1 MHKLF
6 EQVREFH
13 KAFGHP
19 SPDTVGFKE
28 ARLLLRCKLIL
39 EEATEFFA
47 AAGYHNIGDQDF
59 SPTGEKP
66 DMVKMVDGLIDLL
79 YVTYGTLVEMGCDP
93 EMLADE
99 VHRSNMAKLG
109 PDGKPLARTDGKALK
124 PPGWTPP
131 DIEGVLEKMG
141 FDTCQKEKGDGSP

>member
-19 SPDTVGFKE
+19 APNTPGFTE
-28 ARLLLRCKLIL
+28 ARLLLRCRLID
-39 EEATEFFA
+39 EEFKEFYA
-47 AAGYHNIGDQDF
+47 AAGYHYDNDEFQA
-59 SPTGEKP
+59 TGNPP

-141 FDTCQKEKGDGSP
+141 FDTCQKEKGDVSP

>member
-19 SPDTVGFKE
+19 APNTVGFKE
-28 ARLLLRCKLIL
+28 ARLLLRCNLIL

-47 AAGYHNIGDQDF
+47 AAGYQNMGDRDF
-59 SPTGEKP
+59 GPTGDPP

-79 YVTYGTLVEMGCDP
+79 YVTYGTLVELGCDP
-93 EMLADE
+93 ELLADE

-109 PDGKPLARTDGKALK
+109 PDGKPITRDDGKTLK
-124 PPGWTPP
+124 PAGWTPP
-131 DIEGVLEKMG
+131 DLERVLRLMG
-141 FDTCQKEKGDGSP
+141 FDTCQKEKGDVSP